1 MLALSDWPID
11 ARRRIQGVLTDIDDT
26 LTTHGAITPDALAA
40 LANLKSA
47 GLKVVAI
54 TGRPI
59 GWCER
64 FMTGPTPWPV
74 DTMVAENGA
83 VAWVRQ
89 PATGH
94 IDQKSEKPIPDKA
107 YTLSKI
113 YQQTLDTRLANQS
126 RMLEVAKQIV
136 QNVPGAQVTRDSGGR
151 ETDLA
156 IDHAEFTQLPASA
169 IQAVLDIMRAAGM
182 QTTVSS
188 IHIHGCFGH
197 FNKWRGAK
205 WIVRALF
212 GQDLSADIDH
222 WAFVGD
228 SGNDESLFENLT
240 HTVGVANIRQVAATL
255 KYLPRYVTQSEKG
268 AGFAEVAGA
277 LLEPRQP

>member
-1 MLALSDWPID
+1 MLALSDWPLD
-11 ARRRIQGVLTDIDDT
+11 ARRSIQGVLTDIDDT

-47 GLKVVAI
+47 GFKVVAI

-64 FMTGPTPWPV
+64 FMAGPTPWPV
-74 DTMVAENGA
+74 DAMVAENGA

-89 PATGH
+89 LAPAFAN
-94 IDQKSEKPIPDKA
+94 KNEVNALSDKA
-107 YTLSKI
+107 GLLSKI
-113 YQQTLDTRLANQS
+113 YQQSPDTRLANKH
-126 RMLEVAKQIV
+126 RMLEVANQIV
-136 QNVPGAQVTRDSGGR
+136 QSVPGAQVTQDSAGR

-156 IDHAEFTQLPASA
+156 IDHAEFTKLTPAA
-169 IQAVLDIMRAAGM
+169 IEAVLHIMTAAGM

-197 FNKWRGAK
+197 FNKWQGAR
-205 WIVRALF
+205 WIVRALY
-212 GQDLSADIDH
+212 GQDLAADLDH

-255 KYLPRYVTQSEKG
+255 KYLPRYVTPSEKG